1 MTRES
6 ISISCDKANLKK
18 LRTFL
23 NDQLVSFS
31 IKEQEISLII
41 LAVDEICS
49 NIIIH
54 ANHCDASKTM
64 EMHVEYVNQSV
75 KIKLLDRGELF
86 DYNTYNEPEIEAL
99 VNEKRKGSLG
109 LMLVRRIMDKVEFT
123 KNGGMN
129 ECVMLKNIK

>member
-1 MTRES
+1 MNRES
-6 ISISCDKANLKK
+6 IIINCDKANLKK

-31 IKEQEISLII
+31 IKEQDVSLII

-54 ANHCDASKTM
+54 ANHCDTSKTM
-64 EMHVEYVNQSV
+64 EMHVEYTNQIV
-75 KIKLLDRGELF
+75 KIILLDKGELF

-99 VNEKRKGSLG
+99 INEKRKGSLG

-123 KNGGMN
+123 KKEGVN
-129 ECVMLKNIK
+129 ECVMYKNIK